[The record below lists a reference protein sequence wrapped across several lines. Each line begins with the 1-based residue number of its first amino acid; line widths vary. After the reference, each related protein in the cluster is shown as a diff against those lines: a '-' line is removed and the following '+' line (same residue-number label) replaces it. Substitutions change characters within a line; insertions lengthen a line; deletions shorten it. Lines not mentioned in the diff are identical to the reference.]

1 MLGYTLQ
8 NILQFSREIEHGKC
22 FSLISWNKD
31 TVLNLVDQFVVNFS
45 VRYIIMFSIYS
56 FYLGARVAQ

>member
-8 NILQFSREIEHGKC
+8 NILQFSGEIEHGKC
-22 FSLISWNKD
+22 FRLISWNKD

-45 VRYIIMFSIYS
+45 VRISLINLLLTF
-56 FYLGARVAQ
+56 L